1 MTSCRLSTSWVAL
14 LLLVGGSVGCS
25 PKPDGAR
32 ILGQWQAERVQ
43 LQDVALPMGPDFVV
57 TPSEISSL
65 DGSIRIPVAGM
76 EERDNEITLDTPGP
90 NLSFEFDGEHVDR
103 MFIEIPLL
111 DRVYF
116 HRVKTASPAT

>member
-1 MTSCRLSTSWVAL
+1 MTSRRLTTSWVAL
-14 LLLVGGSVGCS
+14 WLLAGGLLGCS

-32 ILGQWQAERVQ
+32 ILGQWQADRVQ
-43 LQDVALPMGPDFVV
+43 LQGMALPMGPDFVV
-57 TPSEISSL
+57 TRSEIRSL

-76 EERDNEITLDTPGP
+76 EEHGNEITLDTPGP

-103 MFIEIPLL
+103 MSIKIPLL

-116 HRVKTASPAT
+116 HRVKTASAAT

>member
-1 MTSCRLSTSWVAL
+1 MTSPRLRTSWLAL
-14 LLLVGGSVGCS
+14 WLLAGGLAGCS

-32 ILGQWQAERVQ
+32 ILGQWQADRVQ
-43 LQDVALPMGPDFVV
+43 LQVIALPMGPDFVV
-57 TPSEISSL
+57 TRGEIRSL

-76 EERDNEITLDTPGP
+76 EESDNEITLDTPGP
-90 NLSFEFDGEHVDR
+90 NLSFEFDGKHADR

-116 HRVKTASPAT
+116 HRVKTASSAT